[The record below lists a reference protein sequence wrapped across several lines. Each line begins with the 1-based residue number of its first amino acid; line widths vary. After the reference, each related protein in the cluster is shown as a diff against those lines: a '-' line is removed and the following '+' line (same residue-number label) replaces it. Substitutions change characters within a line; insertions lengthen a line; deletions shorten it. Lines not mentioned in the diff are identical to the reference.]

1 MTPRERV
8 VKALNHEEPDKVPV
22 DLGGSL
28 TNAGIAKKAHSELM
42 KYLSSKENEAE
53 VVDVY
58 QQLVRPDERLL
69 KRFEIDVYGIGTKP
83 PKSWELIIKE
93 DKDNYHYTDEW
104 GIKYR
109 MPKKHGYYFDIVEY
123 PLAGLGRE
131 SLKNYQWPDPH
142 DPGRTEGL
150 EEKVK
155 DLYENTDY
163 ALFFNAATSG
173 IFEKSCALRGTENFY
188 VDLIA
193 DPKFAGAILDKMVE
207 FYLGYWE
214 EMLPLVGKYV
224 QVVKMGDDLGGQNG
238 PLINPQIYRK
248 MIKPRQREIFSFIK
262 KRTNAKLYFHSCGSV
277 YEFIPDIIELG
288 VDVLN
293 PIQVSARDM
302 DTRRL
307 KQEFGDRLSFWGAV
321 DTQRILPF
329 GKPEDVEEEVKK
341 RIADLASG
349 GGYILSSVHNI
360 QANVPPENIVAMFEA
375 ARKYGEYP
383 PGKLQQI
390 MW

>member
-1 MTPRERV
+1 VRV
-8 VKALNHEEPDKVPV
+8 LKALNHEEPDKVPI

-28 TNAGIAKKAHSELM
+28 TNTGIAKKAHAELM
-42 KYLSSKENEAE
+42 KYLGLKENEPE
-53 VVDVY
+53 VIDVY

-69 KRFEIDVYGIGTKP
+69 KKFEIDVYGIGPKP
-83 PKSWELIIKE
+83 PKTWELIIKE
-93 DKDNYHYTDEW
+93 DKDNYYYTDEW

-109 MPKKHGYYFDIVEY
+109 MPKKHGYYFDIVEH
-123 PLAGLGRE
+123 PLAGLDRE
-131 SLKNYQWPDPH
+131 SLKDYQWPDPH
-142 DPGRTEGL
+142 DLGRRERL

-155 DLYENTDY
+155 DLHENTDY

-193 DPKFAGAILDKMVE
+193 DPKFAEAVLDKMVE

-238 PLINPQIYRK
+238 PLVNPEVYRK
-248 MIKPRQREIFSFIK
+248 VLKPRQREVFSFIK
-262 KRTNAKLYFHSCGSV
+262 KRTNAKLYLHSCGSV

-293 PIQVSARDM
+293 PIQVSASDM

-321 DTQRILPF
+321 DTQRILSF
-329 GKPEDVEEEVKK
+329 GIPRDVEEEVKK
-341 RIADLASG
+341 RIGDLASG

-375 ARKYGEYP
+375 AGKYGKYP
-383 PGKLQQI
+383 IRPS
-390 MW
+390 

>member
-1 MTPRERV
+1 VRV
-8 VKALNHEEPDKVPV
+8 LKALNHEEPDKVPI

-28 TNAGIAKKAHSELM
+28 TNTGIAKKAHAELM
-42 KYLSSKENEAE
+42 KYLGLKENEPE
-53 VVDVY
+53 VIDVY
-58 QQLVRPDERLL
+58 QQLVKPDERIL
-69 KRFEIDVYGIGTKP
+69 KKFEIDVYGIGPKP
-83 PKSWELIIKE
+83 PKTWELIIKE
-93 DKDNYHYTDEW
+93 DKDNYYYTDEW

-109 MPKKHGYYFDIVEY
+109 MPKKHGYYFDIVEH
-123 PLAGLGRE
+123 PLAGLDRE
-131 SLKNYQWPDPH
+131 SLKDYQWPDPH
-142 DPGRTEGL
+142 DLGRRERL

-155 DLYENTDY
+155 DLHENTDY

-173 IFEKSCALRGTENFY
+173 IFEHSCALRGTENFY

-193 DPKFAGAILDKMVE
+193 DPKFAEAVLGKMVE

-238 PLINPQIYRK
+238 PLVNPEVYRK
-248 MIKPRQREIFSFIK
+248 VLKPRQREVFSFIK

-277 YEFIPDIIELG
+277 YEFIPDIIDCG

-293 PIQVSARDM
+293 PIQVSARNM

-321 DTQRILPF
+321 DTQRILSF
-329 GKPEDVEEEVKK
+329 GIPRDVEEEVKK
-341 RIADLASG
+341 RIGDLASG

-375 ARKYGEYP
+375 AGKYGKYP
-383 PGKLQQI
+383 IRPS
-390 MW
+390 